1 MQLKQQVTNLNSQ
14 LSVQSQLVSNYK
26 RKFSK
31 REGVIKKLRSDVSQ
45 LKKERRKLRQR
56 EYMRKFKQ
64 KKIAE
69 RRKQRRIWLCQQI
82 EAGKM
87 DKSCLALVYSRKSL
101 PFERESQSQDLTKSV
116 ELTEQI
122 SH

>member
-1 MQLKQQVTNLNSQ
+1 
-14 LSVQSQLVSNYK
+14 
-26 RKFSK
+26 
-31 REGVIKKLRSDVSQ
+31 
-45 LKKERRKLRQR
+45 
-56 EYMRKFKQ
+56 MRKFKQ

-101 PFERESQSQDLTKSV
+101 PFERKSQSQDLTKSD

-122 SH
+122 SHQAE

>member
-1 MQLKQQVTNLNSQ
+1 
-14 LSVQSQLVSNYK
+14 
-26 RKFSK
+26 
-31 REGVIKKLRSDVSQ
+31 
-45 LKKERRKLRQR
+45 
-56 EYMRKFKQ
+56 MRKFKQ

-101 PFERESQSQDLTKSV
+101 PFERKSQDLTKSV
-116 ELTEQI
+116 ELREQI

>member
-101 PFERESQSQDLTKSV
+101 PFERKSQSQDLTKSV

-122 SH
+122 SP